1 MHISSALIGLFL
13 MTGLGNLAL
22 AADPTQVGS
31 LTISQAW
38 VRASVPGQ
46 TNGAG
51 YLTIT
56 NAAGK
61 EDRLVGASSTAAAKI
76 EIHEVITEGGN
87 AKMREA
93 GSIAVPAQGAVTFA
107 PGGYHIMFLQ
117 LTTGFKPETSVP
129 VTLKFEQA
137 GEVSVAFDVKPP
149 TYNPSANSAQQMHG
163 GHSGQMSGMKH

>member
-1 MHISSALIGLFL
+1 MRISTALVGLVLTAGFGNSALATDSIKV
-13 MTGLGNLAL
+13 GN
-22 AADPTQVGS
+22 

-56 NAAGK
+56 NTSDK
-61 EDRLVGASSTAAAKI
+61 DDKLSSASSTAAGKV
-76 EIHEVITEGGN
+76 ELHEVITEGGN

-93 GSIAVPAQGAVTFA
+93 GSVVVPANGSVTFA
-107 PGGYHIMFLQ
+107 PGGYHLMFLQ
-117 LTTGFKPETSVP
+117 LVTGFKPDTAVP

-137 GEVSVAFDVKPP
+137 GEVALAFEVKPAN
-149 TYNPSANSAQQMHG
+149 YNTDGNSGHQMHG
-163 GHSGQMSGMKH
+163 GHDQMSGMKH